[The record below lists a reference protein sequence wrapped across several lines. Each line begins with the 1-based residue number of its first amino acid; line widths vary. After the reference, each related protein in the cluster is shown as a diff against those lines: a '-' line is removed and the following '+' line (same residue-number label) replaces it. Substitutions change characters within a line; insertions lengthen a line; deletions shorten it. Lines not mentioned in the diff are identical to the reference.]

1 MVALGT
7 AIDSTISLVLI
18 IIGIALVVFVVMK
31 IGGLLLKAVVGILIN
46 TVLGFIVLFAIGYFF
61 GVTVQWTL
69 PVIASVAVFGLP
81 GVGTIL
87 LLKLGGVM
95 LAVL

>member
-1 MVALGT
+1 MVVLGT
-7 AIDSTISLVLI
+7 AIDSILSLVLI
-18 IIGIALVVFVVMK
+18 IVGIGLVVFVVMK
-31 IGGLLLKAVVGILIN
+31 IGGLLLKAVVGILVN
-46 TVLGFIVLFAIGYFF
+46 TILGFIVLFAIDYFF

-69 PVIASVAVFGLP
+69 PVIASVALFGLP

-95 LAVL
+95 LAIL